1 MDVAVT
7 AIWWNEQILFTYIKV
22 HCEQVH
28 SWKKWELEAGS
39 DDNNCVEQGK

>member
-7 AIWWNEQILFTYIKV
+7 AIWSNERILFTYIKV

-28 SWKKWELEAGS
+28 RWKKWEVGS
-39 DDNNCVEQGK
+39 DDNKLVNEGK